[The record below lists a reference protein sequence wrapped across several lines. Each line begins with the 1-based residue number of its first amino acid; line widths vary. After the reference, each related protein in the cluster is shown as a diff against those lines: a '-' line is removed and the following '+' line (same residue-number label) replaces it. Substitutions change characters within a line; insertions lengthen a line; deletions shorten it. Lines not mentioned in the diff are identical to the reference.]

1 MIKRTYKKTVDNW
14 YMYMHTSVY
23 LKLLKVQMLA
33 KGVHALSNM
42 SNQEGHIK
50 TFLGKSGVCMP
61 GNYYAVYSIIELQCI
76 VKSLF

>member
-1 MIKRTYKKTVDNW
+1 
-14 YMYMHTSVY
+14 MHTGVY

-42 SNQEGHIK
+42 S
-50 TFLGKSGVCMP
+50 FLGKSGVCMP
-61 GNYYAVYSIIELQCI
+61 GNYYAVYSIIEPQCI